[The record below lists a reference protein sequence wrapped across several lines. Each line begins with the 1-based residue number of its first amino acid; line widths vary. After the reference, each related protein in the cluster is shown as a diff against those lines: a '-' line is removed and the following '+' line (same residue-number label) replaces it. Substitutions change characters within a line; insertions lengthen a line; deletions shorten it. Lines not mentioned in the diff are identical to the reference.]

1 MNIYINDKVLE
12 SIFLS
17 CGTGEAT
24 QLVVLDSTLD
34 QLDVLVKG
42 VVPNTD
48 IVLVKP
54 QGNALDIISEALS
67 SHAYQCLNIIAH
79 GSPGCIQIGKH
90 PIDSAQLHLHRDS
103 IKQWS
108 VEQINCYSCHLAQDP
123 TFIAHLEQLTQAS
136 VAASEQPIGHKQ
148 QQGTWFISNSN
159 GIAMKPP
166 FTSLACDRFE
176 GVLSLE
182 PPVGDFGPPPPEP
195 APPPV
200 DFVTHHQVTS
210 EVDSMIHT
218 LEEDI
223 HTLEENSAQRQVTSE
238 TDSLAAWAC
247 QGYTR
252 PSTTTIYQSRR

>member
-1 MNIYINDKVLE
+1 MNIFINDEVLE

-24 QLVVLDSTLD
+24 QLVVFDSTLD

-48 IVLVKP
+48 IVLIKP
-54 QGNALDIISEALS
+54 QGNALEIISEALS

-90 PIDSAQLHLHRDS
+90 PIDSAQLHLHRDE

-159 GIAMKPP
+159 GNAMKPP
-166 FTSLACDRFE
+166 CTSLACDRFE
-176 GVLSLE
+176 GVLSNDDSVITFGNLAQLKDVKYRTDLQNWINE
-182 PPVGDFGPPPPEP
+182 YAVTSDLKWMVAGHEYEYVPSSLSDFLNISALVEELS
-195 APPPV
+195 
-200 DFVTHHQVTS
+200 VTHFDHTS
-210 EVDSMIHT
+210 PE
-218 LEEDI
+218 
-223 HTLEENSAQRQVTSE
+223 
-238 TDSLAAWAC
+238 
-247 QGYTR
+247 
-252 PSTTTIYQSRR
+252 